1 MCSWASDRGDSQI
14 VVIGQSIEQHK
25 MLATDGDLVRVL
37 IVGDNLEGVVDMNEE
52 ILFDKDKDDHLR
64 WKFEL
69 KKTFSLQRQKKR
81 RSFREKLC
89 QSSKVLPK

>member
-1 MCSWASDRGDSQI
+1 MNGVKTDGTFIWNLLKCAHEPPNRGESQI
-14 VVIGQSIEQHK
+14 VVISRSIEQHK

-69 KKTFSLQRQKKR
+69 KKTFSLQW
-81 RSFREKLC
+81 
-89 QSSKVLPK
+89 